1 MKKVMSV
8 LFFTL
13 LAGVANAIP
22 VTNSSGDLGNNVVN
36 NAGYFEVLLNADTPS
51 NVFASTIDIKYGLWN
66 SPSVNVSV
74 FFNSNLVGNL
84 IADAGYSSPGPKNI
98 TFDISGLLLNGL
110 NKISFDGFG
119 ANGGDYVIGKVDMNY
134 DNLGSASVPEPA
146 SIALLG
152 LGLAGFGFSRRKK
165 SA

>member
-1 MKKVMSV
+1 M
-8 LFFTL
+8 
-13 LAGVANAIP
+13 
-22 VTNSSGDLGNNVVN
+22 
-36 NAGYFEVLLNADTPS
+36 LLNADTPS
-51 NVFASTIDIKYGLWN
+51 NAFASTIDIKYGLWN

-84 IADAGYSSPGPKNI
+84 TADKGYKSPGPKNI

-119 ANGGDYVIGKVDMNY
+119 ANSGDYVIGQVDMNY
-134 DNLGSASVPEPA
+134 DNSGSAAVSEPA
-146 SIALLG
+146 SLALLG
-152 LGLAGFGFSRRKK
+152 LGLAGLGFSRRKK